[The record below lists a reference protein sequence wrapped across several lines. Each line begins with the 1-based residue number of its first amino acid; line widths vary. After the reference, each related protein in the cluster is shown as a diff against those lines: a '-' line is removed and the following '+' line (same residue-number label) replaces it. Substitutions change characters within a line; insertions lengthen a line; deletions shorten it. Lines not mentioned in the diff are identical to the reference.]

1 MNCEEVIEL
10 MQRELDGDLSQVE
23 QKKLFQH
30 LPLCQDCQTLF
41 GNLSA
46 LSLQLEALPKVQP
59 KYSIVDSILPML
71 DHIDQANDNKP
82 KKNLSKKNEVQKKK
96 GSGYKQFW
104 VPGGIVAAALFLIV
118 YSGNSAFLNKSSQE
132 KSMSESDMF
141 TTHQVGE
148 QVQDSASNNM
158 LVTEQNG
165 QDIFTNENAMS
176 VAGDEDLN
184 RSANNQVENENP
196 GSDENVAVSSSNSE
210 EGNQNKETS
219 KNPESKE
226 SVQKSEEVQPSDQEV
241 EQPPES
247 VEPSESPYSIT
258 TIEERPSFYSPDG
271 SFIASF
277 GIRDEYINIDTN
289 AREPYYTTQQFDKPW
304 KVESMEWV
312 SNADLYYI
320 VYNPDKDER
329 SYWILNVKEK
339 KEVQLE
345 EPFPK
350 KVGVN
355 DGYTNTEKVN

>member
-23 QKKLFQH
+23 QRRLFQH

-71 DHIDQANDNKP
+71 DHIDQSNEQDHQND
-82 KKNLSKKNEVQKKK
+82 LSKKNEVQKKK
-96 GSGYKQFW
+96 GSWYKQFW
-104 VPGGIVAAALFLIV
+104 IPGGIVAAALFLIV
-118 YSGNSAFLNKSSQE
+118 YSGNGALHEKSSHE
-132 KSMSESDMF
+132 NSMSEMEKSAG
-141 TTHQVGE
+141 HQEGE
-148 QVQDSASNNM
+148 AAQDSASSSM
-158 LVTEQNG
+158 LVADQYG
-165 QDIFTNENAMS
+165 QENTPNSNTNENEML

-184 RSANNQVENENP
+184 RSTNNQELNGNT
-196 GSDENVAVSSSNSE
+196 GSDQNVVVSSSNSE
-210 EGNQNKETS
+210 ENHKKIETS

-226 SVQKSEEVQPSDQEV
+226 STQNSEIVQSSESEV
-241 EQPPES
+241 EQPP
-247 VEPSESPYSIT
+247 
-258 TIEERPSFYSPDG
+258 SFHSPDG

-277 GIRDEYINIDTN
+277 GIRDEYIKIDTN
-289 AREPYYTTQQFDKPW
+289 VGEPYFTTQQFDKPW

-320 VYNPDKDER
+320 VYNPEKDER
-329 SYWILNVKEK
+329 LYWILNVKEK